1 MKAAN
6 YNSLSPMRD
15 PQKRLGLAIVL
26 VVLCSCRCF
35 AANWTAPTIELAKA
49 ISAASGPGTITLA
62 VGNNSSLPADQVQEI
77 QHAIEAQLR
86 SSGVRVG
93 SAANANS
100 EVRVTLSENV
110 QDYVWVAEIKSGSEL
125 QVEMVSVPRPPSA
138 AVAHSAP
145 TVTIRKTLLWSQGD
159 SILDALLLDSTS
171 TNPRLL
177 VLDTTSLSVY
187 ILSSGKWQRTQGWD
201 IFRNHNFPRDPRG
214 LIALT
219 KDHLADIYL
228 PGTVCNISNGST
240 TAISCHDGDDPWPL
254 GGRSAFFNSA
264 RNYFTGALVPPTD
277 KPLGPFY
284 SLAAIDKSS
293 YALSI
298 FSSVDGR
305 VRVTDGVNERTW
317 PTSITSDW
325 GSDLAAVKSGCGT
338 GAQLLVTNAGD
349 DTSGDSLRAYEIP
362 DREPVLVSAA
372 LEFAG
377 PITALWTHE
386 GSSTVAIH
394 NLKTGQYEAYAVSI
408 NCNQ

>member
-15 PQKRLGLAIVL
+15 PQRHLGLAVVL
-26 VVLCSCRCF
+26 IVLCSCRCF
-35 AANWTAPTIELAKA
+35 AANWTAPATELAKA
-49 ISAASGPGTITLA
+49 ISAASGPGTITLS
-62 VGNNSSLPADQVQEI
+62 VTNNSSLPSEQVLEI
-77 QHAIEAQLR
+77 QHAVEAQLR
-86 SSGVRVG
+86 ASGVRIG
-93 SAANANS
+93 SAANVNS
-100 EVRVTLSENV
+100 EVRVTLSENI
-110 QDYVWVAEIKSGSEL
+110 QNYVWVAEIKSGNEL
-125 QVEMVSVPRPPSA
+125 QVEMVSVPRPPSVV
-138 AVAHSAP
+138 VAHSTP
-145 TVTIRKTLLWSQGD
+145 TVSIRRTLLWAQGD
-159 SILDALLLDSTS
+159 PILDAIELDATGQ
-171 TNPRLL
+171 NPRLL
-177 VLDTTSLSVY
+177 VLEATSLSVY
-187 ILSSGKWQRTQGWD
+187 ILSSGKWQRTQAWD

-214 LIALT
+214 LITLA

-254 GGRSAFFNSA
+254 SGHSAFFNSA
-264 RNYFTGALVPPTD
+264 RNYFTGALVPPTE

-284 SLAAIDKSS
+284 SLAAVDKAS

-317 PTSITSDW
+317 PATLTADW
-325 GSDLAAVKSGCGT
+325 GSDLTALKTGCGAGT
-338 GAQLLVTNAGD
+338 QLLVTNAGD

-372 LEFAG
+372 VEFAG

-386 GSSTVAIH
+386 GSSTAAVH

-408 NCNQ
+408 SCNQ